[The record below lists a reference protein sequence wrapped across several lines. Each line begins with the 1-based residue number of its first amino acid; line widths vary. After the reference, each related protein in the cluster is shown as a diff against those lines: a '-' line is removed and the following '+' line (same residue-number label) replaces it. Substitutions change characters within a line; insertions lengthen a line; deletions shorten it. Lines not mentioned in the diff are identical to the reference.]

1 MLRGLVT
8 SPAPPSGSLIESCQA
23 HASATSSRYSR
34 LTRVARMTKRF
45 VTTPATGALANIE
58 AAHAVALAHNFP
70 RDLCACDSEA
80 ATVGADLHRTTTCS
94 PFALHV
100 QTHVAPRVI
109 CACAKQPRR
118 PTCCSLVGW
127 MDASYV
133 SRCVGGVWSV
143 LAIDSSRRA
152 SRRTVLPARRLRWQ
166 QPQQQQQRQQLG
178 PAESSGNRDS

>member
-8 SPAPPSGSLIESCQA
+8 SPPPASGSLIESRQA

-34 LTRVARMTKRF
+34 LNRRSHDQTH
-45 VTTPATGALANIE
+45 VTTPATGTFADIA
-58 AAHAVALAHNFP
+58 AAHAVTLAHNFP

-80 ATVGADLHRTTTCS
+80 ATVGAGLHRTTTGS